1 VNTLY
6 NKPGWEMRVTA
17 LAALAEYTDRQRVKR
32 RKRKR
37 LTPAQRAEFSA
48 LQEKYPEYGAPRTQP
63 RGSRL
68 PKKVW
73 KALHREPVASKRKV
87 TLPKLKFMERQS

>member
-1 VNTLY
+1 MNTHY
-6 NKPGWEMRVTA
+6 NKPGWEMRITA

-37 LTPAQRAEFSA
+37 LTPAQRAEYRT
-48 LQEKYPEYGAPRTQP
+48 LQAKYPEYGARAQP
-63 RGSRL
+63 RVSRL

-73 KALHREPVASKRKV
+73 KALHGDPVASKRKV